1 MNAQSKK
8 KRMIRENGQVRR
20 IRSSGGSRGR
30 GSSEFTAAEM
40 GVHPDDK
47 PKVFIHSVIY

>member
-1 MNAQSKK
+1 MAKQ
-8 KRMIRENGQVRR
+8 E
-20 IRSSGGSRGR
+20 GSEVVGEAGGR

-47 PKVFIHSVIY
+47 PKVFVHSAIY

>member
-1 MNAQSKK
+1 M
-8 KRMIRENGQVRR
+8 
-20 IRSSGGSRGR
+20 GGAEGR

-47 PKVFIHSVIY
+47 PKISVHKVIY